1 MNFEQL
7 SQLEEEYGSAFF
19 VLDLD
24 LLSKNYYRFIEAFS
38 RHYHNVKIGYS
49 YKTNYI
55 PRLVQHVNKLG
66 AYAEVVSK
74 MEYQLALQCGVRAER
89 IIFNGPLKDNADLE
103 YALTHHSMLNID
115 NLAEMQQVLRIVHSL
130 PDQNFHVGLRC
141 NFELKDGSYS
151 RFGLCLE
158 NGELEHGFKEI
169 SSAPNCKVVGLH
181 CHYNT
186 PGRTLESFRYRTLKM
201 IEISMKMF
209 KGRAPA
215 YLNLGGGIFGPMDE
229 NIKLQFACHI
239 PSYEEYAETI
249 APLVK
254 RAYPDEQPELIME
267 PGVGLVSN
275 VLHFYTRILYLKKI
289 RDRNYA
295 VCSGSVFNVK
305 PSLHKKHLSIKHI
318 PCNDTEHA
326 AIPQDYDIVGYTC
339 LEWDKLLEK
348 YRGPLAEG
356 DYIQFL
362 NVGAYTIVFK
372 SPFIKSAPPILYTDC
387 RSQNLDL
394 AKRGETFEDI
404 FRPYVIENPS

>member
-1 MNFEQL
+1 L
-7 SQLEEEYGSAFF
+7 GKEYGPAFYI
-19 VLDLD
+19 LDLD
-24 LLSKNYYRFIEAFS
+24 QLYENYHHLIKAFS
-38 RHYHNVKIGYS
+38 RHYANVKIGYS
-49 YKTNYI
+49 YKTNYL
-55 PRLVQHVNKLG
+55 PFLVQQMDKMG
-66 AYAEVVSK
+66 AYAEVVSQ
-74 MEYQLALQCGVRAER
+74 MEYHLALKCGVGPER

-103 YALTHHSMLNID
+103 YALKHHSMLNID
-115 NLAEMQQVLRIVHSL
+115 NLAEMQQILKVVDSH
-130 PDQNFHVGLRC
+130 PDEQFQVGLRC
-141 NFELKDGSYS
+141 NFDLKDGSYS

-158 NGELEHGFKEI
+158 NGELERAFKSI
-169 SSAPNCKVVGLH
+169 SSTDNCKVVGLH

-186 PGRTLESFRYRTLKM
+186 PGRSTKSFHYRAAKM
-201 IEISMKMF
+201 IEISRKLF
-209 KGRAPA
+209 QDQPPR
-215 YLNLGGGIFGPMDE
+215 YLNLGGSIFGPMDE
-229 NIKLQFACHI
+229 NIKLQFDCHI

-254 RAYPDEQPELIME
+254 IAYPDEEPELIME

-275 VLHFYTRILYLKKI
+275 VLHFYTRILHLKKI

-305 PSLHKKHLSIKHI
+305 PTLHKKHLSIKHI
-318 PCNDTEHA
+318 PCTDLEHA
-326 AIPQDYDIVGYTC
+326 AVAQDYDIVGYTC

-356 DYIQFL
+356 DYIKFL

-372 SPFIKSAPPILYTDC
+372 SPFIKSAPPILYTGC

-404 FRPYVIENPS
+404 FRSYVIKSPS